1 MEYIYIVYQSNYYD
15 AIEGG
20 NATDI
25 LGVFK
30 DKERAY
36 KLAID
41 VIRANLNDTDY
52 VIDDERND
60 LTRDGYVRLF
70 YNNKENW
77 RDYFEI
83 SVIRKVVT

>member
-20 NATDI
+20 DATDI

-41 VIRANLNDTDY
+41 VIRANLKDTDY

-70 YNNKENW
+70 YNNQENW

>member
-15 AIEGG
+15 ATDGCD
-20 NATDI
+20 ATDI

-41 VIRANLNDTDY
+41 VIRANLKDTNY

-70 YNNKENW
+70 YNNQENW